1 MKTHTN
7 NTPEAEAGQHAAFD
21 VDALCEV
28 VRRGVWR
35 IAACTFVGTAL
46 ACAYIATQPDVFEA
60 TAAVQVDEQNP
71 SVLDIP
77 DVNKEDF
84 RLPENLKTVEQQL
97 CTRSLI
103 WRVIQANKFDQTPGF
118 FRPGFLLRMQGKP
131 VSQAGMIDAVLAK
144 ITAKLRRGTRLIDI
158 TVRDTDPKM
167 AQTLARS
174 LIDEYTS
181 QNAEWRVNPSKEAS
195 KILMDEADRLKRKL
209 ESAEKAL
216 QEYREENRAVSLDD
230 KQNIVVERLKNL
242 NLRVAQA
249 QNEALAL
256 ESDLAQLDKIG
267 RQPDRLLTIGSIAS
281 AQGVLD
287 VQRMLAEK
295 ESAFAVLKQRYGP
308 ENPAYAQAE
317 RQLQQVR
324 ASLEATTLNA
334 ADALRAKHES
344 AKFAQQ
350 LSEKLLSEQEVLALD
365 LNRKATRYDV
375 LSREIESD
383 RALFAAVVK
392 RLKETGVMQ
401 NTSQTNIRVVEPP
414 MLPDAPSWRKKL
426 LSVMLGLLG
435 GAALGFG
442 GTVAA
447 YVRRPTIQSSE
458 HATRVLGIPALGAI
472 PHSPGKKR
480 QISHFPAIREPRS
493 PAAEA
498 FRFLLASM
506 PPLPGEDGAG
516 SILFTGAVPG
526 VGTTMCA
533 TSCAIAMAQ
542 SGVRTLLVDADLRDP
557 QIGRL
562 LSIPAE
568 TSGLAECLAGRSA
581 LEASVVPTS
590 VENLFVLTAGA
601 AKLESPG
608 LFSAKAVATLLASA
622 VAEYGRVVIDAPPVN
637 RASETLLLARQAT
650 ATCIV
655 LRSGTTSIAAA
666 SRACHS
672 LGQAGRMPLGLILNE
687 VPMRTVL

>member
-1 MKTHTN
+1 MKTNSN
-7 NTPEAEAGQHAAFD
+7 NSPEGEAEQNAAFD
-21 VDALCEV
+21 IDALCEV
-28 VRRGVWR
+28 LRRGMWR
-35 IAACTFVGTAL
+35 IAACTFIGTAL
-46 ACAYIATQPDVFEA
+46 ACAYVATQPDVFEA

-118 FRPGFLLRMQGKP
+118 FRPGFLLRMQNKP

-195 KILMDEADRLKRKL
+195 KILLDEADRLKRKL
-209 ESAEKAL
+209 ESAEQAL
-216 QEYREENRAVSLDD
+216 QEYREKNHAVSLDD

-249 QNEALAL
+249 QNETLAL

-267 RQPDRLLTIGSIAS
+267 RQPDKLLTIGSIAS
-281 AQGVLD
+281 APGVLD
-287 VQRMLAEK
+287 GQRMLAEK
-295 ESAFAVLKQRYGP
+295 ESTFAVLKQRYGP

-350 LSEKLLSEQEVLALD
+350 LSEKLLQEQEALALD
-365 LNRKATRYDV
+365 LNRKATHYDV

-426 LSVMLGLLG
+426 VSVLLGLVG

-447 YVRRPTIQSSE
+447 YVRRPTIQTSE
-458 HATRVLGIPALGAI
+458 HATRVLGLPTLAAI

-480 QISHFPAIREPRS
+480 QVSHFPAIREPRS

-506 PPLPGEDGAG
+506 PALPGKDGAG
-516 SILFTGAVPG
+516 SILFTGAAPG

-533 TSCAIAMAQ
+533 TSCAIASAQ

-568 TSGLAECLAGRSA
+568 TGGLAECLAGRTA
-581 LEASVVPTS
+581 LGAAVVPTS
-590 VENLFVLTAGA
+590 VENLFVLVAGA
-601 AKLESPG
+601 AQLESPG
-608 LFSAKAVATLLASA
+608 LFSSKALATLLASA
-622 VAEYGRVVIDAPPVN
+622 VAGYGRVVIDSPPVN
-637 RASETLLLARQAT
+637 RASETLLLARHAT

-655 LRSGTTSIAAA
+655 LRSGSTSIAAA
-666 SRACHS
+666 SRAS
-672 LGQAGRMPLGLILNE
+672 QALGQAGCMPTGLILND
-687 VPMRTVL
+687 VPMRSVL